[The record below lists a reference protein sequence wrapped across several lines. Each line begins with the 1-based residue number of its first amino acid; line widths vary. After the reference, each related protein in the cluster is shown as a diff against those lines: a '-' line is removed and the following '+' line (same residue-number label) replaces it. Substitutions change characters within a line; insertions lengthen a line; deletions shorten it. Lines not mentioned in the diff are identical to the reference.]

1 MNQNQPLDFN
11 QILIESL
18 NTTHLTNCFD
28 CYTGYKEDLDMNDF
42 LKNDALN
49 EKYEGWNQTYVAK
62 IKGNNQ
68 VIGFFSI
75 ATDSFKVKP
84 TIKNEQGKPYYQV
97 PATKI
102 ARIAVDKN
110 YQNKGLGSF
119 MIRYAIGFIIEQ
131 IAKNAGCRY
140 ITLDSYPQRVEWYKK
155 NFFFKENTMIKENK
169 NNFVNL
175 ILDLKTFP

>member
-1 MNQNQPLDFN
+1 MNQNQPLNFN
-11 QILIESL
+11 QILIEPL
-18 NTTHLTNCFD
+18 NTTHLTKYFD

-42 LKNDALN
+42 LRNDALN
-49 EKYEGWNQTYVAK
+49 EKYEGWNQTYVAT

-68 VIGFFSI
+68 VVGFFSI